1 MRILMVCLGNICRS
15 PLAEGLLRSK
25 VDPQKVSVDSAGTA
39 GYHVEEAPDV
49 RMIKTARRHG
59 IDLAMLRGRQF
70 GPEDFDRFDQIYVMD
85 QDNYEE
91 VMAQARHQEDREKVK
106 LLLEELPGGRGMAV
120 PDPYFGGDEGFENV
134 YKLLDEATTE
144 IAKKYGDG

>member
-1 MRILMVCLGNICRS
+1 M
-15 PLAEGLLRSK
+15 AEGLLRSK

-106 LLLEELPGGRGMAV
+106 LLLEELPGG
-120 PDPYFGGDEGFENV
+120 GG
-134 YKLLDEATTE
+134 
-144 IAKKYGDG
+144 

>member
-25 VDPQKVSVDSAGTA
+25 VAPQKVSVDSAGTA

-106 LLLEELPGGRGMAV
+106 LLLEELPGGGAMAV

>member
-1 MRILMVCLGNICRS
+1 
-15 PLAEGLLRSK
+15 LAEGLLRSK
-25 VDPQKVSVDSAGTA
+25 VAPQKVSVDSAGTA

-85 QDNYEE
+85 KDNYEE

-106 LLLEELPGGRGMAV
+106 LLLEELPGGGAMAV

>member
-1 MRILMVCLGNICRS
+1 MVCLGNICRS

-106 LLLEELPGGRGMAV
+106 LLLEELPGGGGMAV